1 MDRLRRIDETIDQ
14 IEQILIIVFL
24 SLMIL
29 TAFMQIILRNL
40 FSTGLT
46 WGDPLVRNLVL
57 WVGFVGATLATR
69 EGRHISIDVLSRW
82 ISPSGKKLMEFLTHL
97 FAFFVCVLLTFA
109 AYKFIKNEMAMET
122 IAFLGVPSWIPE
134 IILPIIFGLM
144 TFRYGLLSLSHLFK
158 MVKRDGRPHPGGKN

>member
-1 MDRLRRIDETIDQ
+1 MDRLRKMDEVMDR
-14 IEQILIIVFL
+14 IEQVLIIVFL
-24 SLMIL
+24 SSMIL
-29 TAFMQIILRNL
+29 IAFLQIILRNL

-82 ISPSGKKLMEFLTHL
+82 ISSSGKEVVELLTHL
-97 FAFFVCVLLTFA
+97 FAFLISALLTFA
-109 AYKFIKNEMAMET
+109 AYKFIKNEMAMKT
-122 IAFLGVPSWIPE
+122 MAFLGIPAWIPE

-144 TFRYGLLSLSHLFK
+144 TFRYGLLSLSLISK
-158 MVKRDGRPHPGGKN
+158 MIKRNGRPYPGGKN